1 MNSQLPFSQACENN
15 KQPILNILKPLF
27 NKGDTVLEIGSGT
40 GQHANFF
47 AEQMPTIN
55 WQPSDREMNLQYI
68 QAWQQAKPLV
78 NNLPPLTLDIDEA
91 WPTINTNHVF
101 TANTLH
107 IISFSQVET
116 LFTKVAELLNKKNLF
131 IIYGPFNY
139 DGAYTSESN
148 EGFDEFLKSRDPLSG
163 IRDFESIVAL
173 AEGLSLIFKKDHAM
187 PANNRCLVFEK
198 K

>member
-47 AEQMPTIN
+47 AEQMPIIN

-78 NNLPPLTLDIDEA
+78 NNIPPLTLDIDEA
-91 WPTINTNHVF
+91 WPAINTNHVF

-116 LFTKVAELLNKKNLF
+116 LFTKVAELLNKKGLF

-139 DGAYTSESN
+139 DGTYTSESN

-173 AEGLSLIFKKDHAM
+173 AERLSLVFKKDHAM

-198 K
+198 E